1 MIRQFWRLTEGGEGN
16 FGPAITG
23 DGLVLGRTPLIER
36 RGERFVVREKAE
48 IERLLSRAYRTEL
61 VADRLMPGL
70 ATVASALNANDQCL
84 ARIAA
89 VHLRIP
95 DLPDHAARDGMEAAD
110 ILIKSADWNPALHPR
125 AGVPPNP
132 GWFAPTDG
140 SGDEASRT
148 RTAQNDDPMQRSDVG
163 PNIDDNSVRL
173 PPGQYIDEL
182 HDFLEWLANAKPED
196 EAAVRAEIK
205 RYYYDVGDTF
215 GGDTLN
221 HVFSDVLEAGDNAEW
236 RQQLLNSIEAYAKT
250 DPAEMGLM
258 HGLLPASILAI
269 PNFAAETLGA
279 RGELLETP
287 AATNALSVDPW
298 TLGWAKRGQYFDA
311 LFRDGSLPP
320 LFRTIDNFTDGVAT
334 SIKSIDLNA
343 ATYRDAARL
352 TNRLNKYIGDLAD
365 YEGGALSNTQVTL
378 PTISERTLKLIVPKG
393 VMTDIQRATIE
404 AARARAWTTNRYPVM
419 IVVTPF

>member
-1 MIRQFWRLTEGGEGN
+1 
-16 FGPAITG
+16 
-23 DGLVLGRTPLIER
+23 
-36 RGERFVVREKAE
+36 
-48 IERLLSRAYRTEL
+48 
-61 VADRLMPGL
+61 
-70 ATVASALNANDQCL
+70 
-84 ARIAA
+84 
-89 VHLRIP
+89 
-95 DLPDHAARDGMEAAD
+95 MEAAD

-132 GWFAPTDG
+132 GWFAAADG
-140 SGDEASRT
+140 SDSDSSPA
-148 RTAQNDDPMQRSDVG
+148 RTAQNDVPTLHSEIA
-163 PNIDDNSVRL
+163 PSTNDNWVRL
-173 PPGQYIDEL
+173 PSDQYIDEL
-182 HDFLEWLANAKPED
+182 HDFLEWLANAKPQD

-320 LFRTIDNFTDGVAT
+320 LFRTIDNFTDSIAT

-343 ATYRDAARL
+343 VTYQDAARL
-352 TNRLNKYIGDLAD
+352 TYRLNKYVDDLGE
-365 YEGGALSNTQVTL
+365 YEGGILSNMEVSL
-378 PTISERTLKLIVPKG
+378 PNISARTLKLIVPKG
-393 VMTDIQRATIE
+393 AMTDIQRATIE
-404 AARARAWTTNRYPVM
+404 AARARAWMTNRYPVT